1 MEELNLIDYDQKLKS
16 LDIKSLAITLIS
28 SIKNLMD
35 LSK

>member
-1 MEELNLIDYDQKLKS
+1 MEELNLIDHDKKLKS